1 MSKELEVEEY
11 LLLSCLC
18 GGKPNIGRLS
28 SAKRYLKKHERQ
40 VQAACAVAEWLGL
53 VTLADEGVLGWTP
66 TAMLVDH
73 LLQRGGLWNQS
84 IRQQGPAPHE
94 KKVFIM
100 ILESA
105 LKNFDGL
112 GDCDEYVQRF
122 LAFLGLMER
131 TDDDEWYP
139 TRRLINLAAERSKET
154 AMGRAVWSNNL

>member
-1 MSKELEVEEY
+1 MSNELEVQEY

-18 GGKPNIGRLS
+18 GGKPNISRLS
-28 SAKRYLKKHERQ
+28 SAKRYLKKYERQ
-40 VQAACAVAEWLGL
+40 VRAACAVAEWLGL
-53 VTLADEGVLGWTP
+53 VTLVDEGVLDWTP

-73 LLQRGGLWNQS
+73 LLQRGELWDQS

-105 LKNFDGL
+105 LKNCDGL

-131 TDDDEWYP
+131 TDDGEWYP
-139 TRRLINLAAERSKET
+139 TRRLLNLAAERRQRDSHGQSSLEQ
-154 AMGRAVWSNNL
+154 